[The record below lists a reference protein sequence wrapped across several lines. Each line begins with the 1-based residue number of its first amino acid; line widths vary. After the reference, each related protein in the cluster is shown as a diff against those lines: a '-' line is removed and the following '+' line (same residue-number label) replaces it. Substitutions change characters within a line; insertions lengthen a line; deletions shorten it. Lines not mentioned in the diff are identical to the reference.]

1 MPYQTQSF
9 FKRVTNV
16 RNWDVAPDVNALAQP
31 VTGSAA
37 VAPNQQPKSIEQT
50 TAPLT
55 VGERSESLLDRDFRS
70 TAASVGSGPRS
81 ISDVT
86 EILDENVG
94 PSGSPR
100 RPASS
105 EWPLAQPITDRI
117 SVVLPD
123 GYQSGDDHKIRTQ
136 AWSETAEVAN
146 VDPLVSFGHDD
157 PEPVTPWFQ
166 TLLNMDDTKLIQST
180 FDHFDRKPDG
190 PFLDQLSTIV
200 AKENVPPA
208 SRLTGEEVLSSVK
221 YQEAAESLVG
231 GYLCQSAT
239 FVETF
244 AKMPD
249 MFIIQY
255 TSEKA
260 RKVLEK
266 AVAHREGQNMTQHDL
281 APQPSPAFEHSE
293 SGPNIPQYRVEP
305 FMIQDSKLPKVADN
319 ADNSK
324 GSGSRITYSPVYLLS
339 LRPNA
344 SRLKSTLISRYL
356 VDCVL
361 PQQNEVMSN
370 NPANIPLPQ
379 QAQLW
384 HLNPANNI
392 GTNWDGIPTVAGRDE
407 LSRHPSYENAG
418 SPVVKQTTSV
428 GAWQAYSVTESEDP
442 TEHLRQFPT
451 NTEDPTNQFKP
462 ASAQKPAVQKSSWSN
477 EGPSTLVKT
486 EPVMTPPKLANT
498 CQTQET
504 DMTLWNAILNAPKD
518 TKQDPS
524 RIRAFSKSKQQSFVA
539 SARDIGHVPTNSECD
554 RLASIFEGL
563 ALSKELN
570 PEPST
575 LKVQP
580 VPVPDASIVVE
591 QPPLLEHP
599 QSASACAMYEKIKES
614 LIAPLKLVSRPNSML
629 SSTPVPSVTGTAKL
643 NTGSIPPTQ
652 KLAAV
657 EAAST
662 QDWNA
667 ENPAT
672 SQPLRKGVTAVPHPH
687 PASYSHPEPSANF
700 LSPKDYL
707 PTGHAQSPAVYLPSG
722 YTQLST
728 KPSTTSSTAEVQP
741 KIVVKAESESRQ
753 ISDPISTQI
762 PNLETITNK
771 DLKGTPGLQ
780 ASRWANSVDH
790 APAPRA
796 HPIRFTPIIP
806 IHPTTF
812 TPIIPIHPQHHY
824 GHAQQQAPQTYGN
837 DYASPPSFQD
847 PHAPMMSTPR
857 KQENVPF
864 PQQTPPVPKFGPHR
878 SHKRN
883 DSMATDL
890 NFSPG
895 SSPFTATRGRSA
907 ISPQGRT
914 ALSPVRQGENVQAN
928 LQSHPNTFL
937 TGRPPNANE

>member
-1 MPYQTQSF
+1 MPYQTETF

-16 RNWDVAPDVNALAQP
+16 RNWDLAPDVNALAQP

-37 VAPNQQPKSIEQT
+37 VAPSQQPKSIEQT
-50 TAPLT
+50 TAPLA
-55 VGERSESLLDRDFRS
+55 VSERSESLLDRDVRS
-70 TAASVGSGPRS
+70 TAASVGSDPMN

-94 PSGSPR
+94 PSTSPR

-105 EWPLAQPITDRI
+105 EWPLTQPITDRI
-117 SVVLPD
+117 SVVLPE
-123 GYQSGDDHKIRTQ
+123 GYQSGDDLKISTQ
-136 AWSETAEVAN
+136 AWSGTEEVAD

-157 PEPVTPWFQ
+157 PESVAPWFR
-166 TLLNMDDTKLIQST
+166 TLLNMDDTNLIQST
-180 FDHFDRKPDG
+180 FDHFDEKPDG

-231 GYLCQSAT
+231 GYLCQSGT
-239 FVETF
+239 FVATF

-249 MFIIQY
+249 MYIIQY

-266 AVAHREGQNMTQHDL
+266 AVARREGQNMTKHDL
-281 APQPSPAFEHSE
+281 APQPSPAFEQSE
-293 SGPNIPQYRVEP
+293 SGPNIPHYRAEP
-305 FMIQDSKLPKVADN
+305 FMVQDSKLPKVAVD
-319 ADNSK
+319 ADNLK
-324 GSGSRITYSPVYLLS
+324 GSGSRITYSPAYLLS
-339 LRPNA
+339 LQQNA
-344 SRLKSTLISRYL
+344 SRPKSTLFSGDL

-370 NPANIPLPQ
+370 NPANIPIPRRV
-379 QAQLW
+379 QLW

-392 GTNWDGIPTVAGRDE
+392 GTNGDGIPTVAGRDE
-407 LSRHPSYENAG
+407 LSRQPSYDDAG
-418 SPVVKQTTSV
+418 TPVVKQTTSV
-428 GAWQAYSVTESEDP
+428 GAWQSYSVTESGDP
-442 TEHLRQFPT
+442 TEHLRQLPT
-451 NTEDPTNQFKP
+451 DTEDRTNQSKP

-554 RLASIFEGL
+554 RLASTFEGL

-580 VPVPDASIVVE
+580 VPVSDASIGVE
-591 QPPLLEHP
+591 QPSLLERP
-599 QSASACAMYEKIKES
+599 QSASAFAMFEKIKES
-614 LIAPLKLVSRPNSML
+614 LNAPLKLVSRPNSML
-629 SSTPVPSVTGTAKL
+629 SSTPVPSVTDTAKS

-657 EAAST
+657 EATST

-672 SQPLRKGVTAVPHPH
+672 FQPLRKGVTAVPHPH
-687 PASYSHPEPSANF
+687 PASYSHPEASANYF
-700 LSPKDYL
+700 LSSKDYL
-707 PTGHAQSPAVYLPSG
+707 PTPHAQSPAVYLPSG

-780 ASRWANSVDH
+780 ASRWANPVDH

-796 HPIRFTPIIP
+796 PPIR
-806 IHPTTF
+806 F

-837 DYASPPSFQD
+837 DYASPPSFQN

-864 PQQTPPVPKFGPHR
+864 PQQTPPVPKFGLHR
-878 SHKRN
+878 GHKRN
-883 DSMATDL
+883 DSMATAL
-890 NFSPG
+890 NFSPS
-895 SSPFTATRGRSA
+895 SSPFTATRGRGSSA
-907 ISPQGRT
+907 ISSQDRT